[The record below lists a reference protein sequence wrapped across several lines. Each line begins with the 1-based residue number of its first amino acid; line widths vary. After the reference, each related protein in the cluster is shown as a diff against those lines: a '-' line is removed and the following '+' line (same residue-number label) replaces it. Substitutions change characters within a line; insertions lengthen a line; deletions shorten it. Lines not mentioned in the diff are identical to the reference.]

1 MIIETRTTKED
12 LKMHKQSGFI
22 FLLGFGVYGWLEFEA
37 LIFVGNI
44 VGGFLSFTGIF
55 LTAFIGI
62 YLIRRLNRR
71 VFMAWQSDLHKN
83 KPGLSKLAEGLSILL
98 GGFLL
103 VVPGYLTDLIG
114 FIFMLPLI
122 RTILGSVII
131 ANFADFRI
139 FSDLRKKHE
148 YNYAKKDDPEND
160 PPVITIDGDY
170 TEK

>member
-1 MIIETRTTKED
+1 MR
-12 LKMHKQSGFI
+12 KQSGFI

-37 LIFVGNI
+37 LIFVGTI
-44 VGGFLSFTGIF
+44 VGGFLSFVGVF

-71 VFMAWQSDLHKN
+71 VFIEWQSERHKN
-83 KPGLSKLAEGLSILL
+83 KHGLSKLSEGLSILL

-103 VVPGYLTDLIG
+103 VIPGYLTDLVGLICMIPIIR
-114 FIFMLPLI
+114 IF
-122 RTILGSVII
+122 LGSVII
-131 ANFADFRI
+131 ANFADLKL

-148 YNYAKKDDPEND
+148 HNSTKRDNSENNS
-160 PPVITIDGDY
+160 PVITIDGDY